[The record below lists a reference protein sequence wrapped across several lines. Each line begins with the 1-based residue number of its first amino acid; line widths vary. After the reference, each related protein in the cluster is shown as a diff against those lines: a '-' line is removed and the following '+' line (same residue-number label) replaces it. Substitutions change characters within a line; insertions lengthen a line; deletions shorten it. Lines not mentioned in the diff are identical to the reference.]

1 MTGRA
6 VLAAVALTLLG
17 GVVGCSRSADSA
29 HVEHPRSTP
38 SSVTSA
44 APQSAWTPTAPAG
57 TPLGAG
63 ERVWAA
69 FSHRGVPY
77 GTWWAALAPLLSE
90 GARAAYVYDDPS
102 NLPVMTPTGAI
113 HLADKPPA
121 EARYTAEVLV
131 PTNVG
136 VFGLD
141 LERHKIGSP
150 WLLYA
155 IKFPPGVG

>member
-6 VLAAVALTLLG
+6 ALAAVALTLLV
-17 GVVGCSRSADSA
+17 GVTGCSRSAHGT
-29 HVEHPRSTP
+29 HVEHASSTESP
-38 SSVTSA
+38 AASA
-44 APQSAWTPTAPAG
+44 TTQGAWTPTAPAG

-77 GTWWAALAPLLSE
+77 STWWAALAPLLSD

-102 NLPVMTPTGAI
+102 NLPVMTPTGTI

-131 PTNVG
+131 PTSVG